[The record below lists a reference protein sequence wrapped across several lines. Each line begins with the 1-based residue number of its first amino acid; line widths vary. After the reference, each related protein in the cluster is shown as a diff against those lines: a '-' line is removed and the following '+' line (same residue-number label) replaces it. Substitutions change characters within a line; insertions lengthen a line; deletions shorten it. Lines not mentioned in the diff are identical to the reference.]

1 MKTCSL
7 RLKELDV
14 RGVSVEIDVAFG
26 VAITDEEE
34 AEDIAVTVK
43 VVVVF
48 KTREDRLNYT
58 AFRSHWHVLI
68 FFSQAL
74 NRLPNFRRA
83 ARHSMLVVRQRL
95 STPDHGPR

>member
-34 AEDIAVTVK
+34 AEDMAVTVK

-58 AFRSHWHVLI
+58 AFSRHVLPL
-68 FFSQAL
+68 FSQAL
-74 NRLPNFRRA
+74 NRLPNFRRKTFH
-83 ARHSMLVVRQRL
+83 ARCSSALVN
-95 STPDHGPR
+95 S

>member
-34 AEDIAVTVK
+34 AEDMAVTVK

-58 AFRSHWHVLI
+58 AFRSHVLI

-74 NRLPNFRRA
+74 NLPNFRRA

>member
-34 AEDIAVTVK
+34 AEDMAVTVK

-48 KTREDRLNYT
+48 KTREGRLNYT
-58 AFRSHWHVLI
+58 AFRSHVLI
-68 FFSQAL
+68 FF
-74 NRLPNFRRA
+74 RR
-83 ARHSMLVVRQRL
+83 
-95 STPDHGPR
+95 P

>member
-14 RGVSVEIDVAFG
+14 RGVNVEIDVAFG

-34 AEDIAVTVK
+34 AEDMAVTVK

-58 AFRSHWHVLI
+58 AFSRHVLL